1 MAFAPRKRSKT
12 YKKKSLKTLKKT
24 IKPSK
29 SLTIAVKK
37 IMRKD
42 VEDKTGYK
50 EENMIAYNSKINE
63 SGDIKFVMPDVGQG
77 SQEGN
82 RIGDQVTA
90 RKLKINGLLN
100 LNMIPSTNYAGQISA
115 CRIGV
120 RIMIV
125 QPKLYTDRASITANA
140 NSWLPYLLR
149 KGNTAVGFNGT
160 VPDLYAPINSEV
172 VTKYFDKVIYLSM
185 PLMQT
190 QVGQQETAFSYRHF
204 TTTLKVNNKKLLYD
218 SNYQAGQQPT
228 NYSPVIL
235 LGYSH
240 VDGSTADSGHTQVN
254 MQFNSYFDYED
265 A

>member
-12 YKKKSLKTLKKT
+12 YKKKSLKKT

-63 SGDIKFVMPDVGQG
+63 SADIKFLLPDVGQG
-77 SQEGN
+77 PQEGN
-82 RIGDQVTA
+82 RIGDQLTA
-90 RKLKINGLLN
+90 RKLKINGLMN
-100 LNMIPSTNYAGQISA
+100 LTLSYSNAVSG

-120 RIMIV
+120 RVMMV

-149 KGNTAVGFNGT
+149 KGNTATGFNGT

-172 VTKYFDKVIYLSM
+172 VTKYYDKVFYLSM
-185 PLMQT
+185 PFMT
-190 QVGQQETAFSYRHF
+190 TAAGQQETAFSYRHF
-204 TTTLKVNNKKLLYD
+204 THTLKVNNKKLLYD

-240 VDGSTADSGHTQVN
+240 VDGSTADSGHTQVS